1 MNKYLLSLIIIFS
14 SVFFAKAQ
22 TSKIVGVVRDST
34 DNIMLNN
41 ASISILRAKD
51 SILVKFTRANTEGK
65 FSIGNLKTGDYLLLI
80 TYPDYAD
87 YIEKFNLKPD
97 ETKDFKNK
105 NLLLRSRLLQE
116 VIFKGEAV
124 SMRVKGDTTEFNVS
138 SFKVQPN
145 AKVEDLLKQL
155 PGIQIDKDGKITAQ
169 GETISKVLVDGE
181 EFFGNDPTLVTK
193 NLRSD
198 MVDKV
203 QLYDDKSDNAKF
215 TGIDDGVKNKTINLK
230 LKEDKKK
237 GLFGKIDAGLGND
250 NYYTAQGLLNFFN
263 NKKKFSIYNTVGNT
277 TRTGLDFT
285 TSQKAGVGGGN
296 IDISDD
302 GSVSYYFAGGDA
314 FSNQNYYGEGIPRI
328 INSGIH
334 FENKWNTDKQSINA
348 DYRYGR
354 LNNFGFRN
362 ALNQNNLPTTTL
374 TNTNNR
380 NFDNLLN
387 QQKVNI
393 NYEIKLDTTSNIKL
407 TFGDTYKQN
416 NNSENTT
423 SLGFNDT
430 NNQKINDGIR
440 TFDENNSNNNINSSL
455 FYGKKFKKV
464 GRTLTFRFNQSYFK
478 NNSDGILKSTNNF
491 YNTANQ
497 IDSVGVINQNKLNN
511 QEGESYKSSLTFTE
525 KFTKYLSVSTNYDFA
540 INNVRSKL
548 NSFNANSAGEYVN
561 LDPIFSNNLKYDV
574 TTNQGGL
581 SFGYKKEKTNV
592 TIGTKVALSNLK
604 QNNLAINDVFE
615 RNFTNFVPSLAYQYS
630 FSKQKSFR
638 FNYNGNTKQP
648 NVNQLQ
654 PVLNNSN
661 PLYITV
667 GNRNLD
673 LAFTHRFNLNY
684 NSYKVLTSRNIYF
697 YGSYSLTNNDII
709 NNVTTNQQGASISTY
724 KNLDN
729 KSPNNFYFGGELSSK
744 IGKTKIYWG
753 TGLNGNGNTY
763 YNIIN
768 NQLNENKSY
777 SINPRLYLGSYEN
790 KFAFSFSFQP
800 GYSINKS
807 SLQAS
812 QNANG
817 YIFNSDGQL
826 SYTLPKKV
834 TIKLNYNYSFQQKTV
849 AFNNNFDKLVINTS
863 IYKTF
868 LKNDNLKF
876 EISGNDLLNQ
886 NTGFERNA
894 NGNYIS
900 QTTFNNIQ
908 RYFLTTLSWDFSKF
922 GTKK

>member
-14 SVFFAKAQ
+14 SVFFATAQ

-124 SMRVKGDTTEFNVS
+124 SMRVKGDTTEFNAS

-237 GLFGKIDAGLGND
+237 GLFGKIDAGVGND
-250 NYYTAQGLLNFFN
+250 GYYTSQGLLNFFN

-302 GSVSYYFAGGDA
+302 GSVSYYFGGGDA
-314 FSNQNYYGEGIPRI
+314 FSNENYYGEGIPKI
-328 INSGIH
+328 INSGVH

-374 TNTNNR
+374 TNSNNR

-387 QQKVNI
+387 QQKVNF

-478 NNSDGILKSTNNF
+478 NNSDGILKSVNNF

-497 IDSVGVINQNKLNN
+497 IDSVGIINQNKLNN

-525 KFTKYLSVSTNYDFA
+525 KITKYFSVSTNYDFA

-561 LDPIFSNNLKYDV
+561 IDPIFSNNLKYDV

-592 TIGTKVALSNLK
+592 TIGTKVALSNLR

-615 RNFTNFVPSLAYQYS
+615 RNFTNFVPSVAYQYS

-684 NSYKVLTSRNIYF
+684 NSYKVLTSRSIYF
-697 YGSYSLTNNDII
+697 YGSYSFTNNDII
-709 NNVTTNQQGASISTY
+709 NNVSTNQNGASISTY
-724 KNLDN
+724 TNLKEGN
-729 KSPNNFYFGGELSSK
+729 TNNFYFGSSIGSK
-744 IGKTKIYWG
+744 IKNTKVYFSAGI
-753 TGLNGNGNTY
+753 NSNGNTY
-763 YNIIN
+763 YNITN
-768 NQLNENKSY
+768 NQLNTLKSY
-777 SINPRLYLGSYEN
+777 SFNPSFNINSYEN
-790 KFAFSFSFQP
+790 KFTYYISLNP

-807 SLQAS
+807 TLQPLR
-812 QNANG
+812 NANG
-817 YIFNSDGQL
+817 WVFNANGNL
-826 SYTLPKKV
+826 SYKLPKKV
-834 TIKLNYNYSFQQKTV
+834 SISLNYEYQFEQKTV

-894 NGNYIS
+894 SGNYIS

>member
-1 MNKYLLSLIIIFS
+1 MKKHLLTLILIIS
-14 SVFFAKAQ
+14 SFLFTKAQ
-22 TSKIVGVVRDST
+22 NAKILGVVRDST

-41 ASISILRAKD
+41 ASISVLQAKD
-51 SILVKFTRANTEGK
+51 SVLVKFTRANTEGK
-65 FSIGNLKTGDYLLLI
+65 FTIENLKSGDYLLLI

-87 YIEKFNLKPD
+87 YIENFNLKPD

-105 NLLLRSRLLQE
+105 NLLLKSRLLQE

-124 SMRVKGDTTEFNVS
+124 AMRVKGDTTEFNAG
-138 SFKVQPN
+138 SFKVEPN

-181 EFFGNDPTLVTK
+181 EFFGDDPTLVTK

-237 GLFGKIDAGLGND
+237 GLFGKVDAGIGND
-250 NYYTAQGLLNFFN
+250 GYYTSQGLLNFFN
-263 NKKKFSIYNTVGNT
+263 NKKKISFYNTIGNT
-277 TRTGLDFT
+277 TRTGLDFRT
-285 TSQKAGVGGGN
+285 AQKAGVGSDN

-302 GSVSYYFAGGDA
+302 GSISYYFGGGDA
-314 FSNQNYYGEGIPRI
+314 FSNENYYGEGIPKI
-328 INSGIH
+328 INSGVH
-334 FENKWNTDKQSINA
+334 LENKWNEDKQSINL

-354 LNNFGFRN
+354 LNNLGFRN
-362 ALNQNNLPTTTL
+362 ALNQNNLPTSTL
-374 TNTNNR
+374 TNSNNR

-387 QQKVNI
+387 QQKVNL

-407 TFGDTYKQN
+407 TFGDTYKKN

-430 NNQKINDGIR
+430 NNQKINDGTR

-491 YNTANQ
+491 YDETNQ
-497 IDSVGVINQNKLNN
+497 LDSIDVINQNKLNN
-511 QEGESYKSSLTFTE
+511 QEGESYKASLTYTE
-525 KFTKYLSVSTNYDFA
+525 KFTKYFSVSTNYDFA

-581 SFGYKKEKTNV
+581 SFGYKKEKTNL

-604 QNNLAINDVFE
+604 QNNLALNDVFE
-615 RNFTNFVPSLAYQYS
+615 RNFTNFVPSVAYKYS
-630 FSKQKSFR
+630 FTQQKTFSL
-638 FNYNGNTKQP
+638 NYNGNTKQP

-673 LAFTHRFNLNY
+673 LAFTHRFNVNY

-697 YGSYSLTNNDII
+697 YGSYSFTNNDII
-709 NNVTTNQQGASISTY
+709 NDVTTNQQGASISTY
-724 KNLDN
+724 TNLKDGN
-729 KSPNNFYFGGELSSK
+729 TNNFYFGGSLGGKVGKSK
-744 IGKTKIYWG
+744 TYWN
-753 TGLNGNGNTY
+753 TGFNTNGNTY

-768 NQLNENKSY
+768 DQLNVNKSY
-777 SINPRLYLGSYEN
+777 SFSPDFRIGSYED
-790 KFAFSFSFQP
+790 KLSFSFSAQP
-800 GYSINKS
+800 GYNINKS

-817 YIFNSDGQL
+817 FIFNSYFSF
-826 SYTLPKKV
+826 SYKLPKKV
-834 TIKLNYNYSFQQKTV
+834 TIQINGNYEYQQKTV
-849 AFNNNFDKLVINTS
+849 AFNNNFDKFIVNSS

-886 NTGFERNA
+886 NIGFDRSA

-922 GTKK
+922 GSKK